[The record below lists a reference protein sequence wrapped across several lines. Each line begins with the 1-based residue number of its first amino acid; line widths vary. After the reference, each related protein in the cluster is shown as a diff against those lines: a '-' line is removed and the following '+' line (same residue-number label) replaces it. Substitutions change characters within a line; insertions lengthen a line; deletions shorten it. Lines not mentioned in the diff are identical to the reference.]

1 MSLCEGCASI
11 LNTELLMYSCFVVG
25 VGVGEA
31 TVVSSHCGNQPKEV
45 HAPQVSSYGIQDF
58 VYNIIFCLILG

>member
-1 MSLCEGCASI
+1 
-11 LNTELLMYSCFVVG
+11 MYPCFVVDL
-25 VGVGEA
+25 GVGEA

-45 HAPQVSSYGIQDF
+45 HAPQVSSYGIRDF